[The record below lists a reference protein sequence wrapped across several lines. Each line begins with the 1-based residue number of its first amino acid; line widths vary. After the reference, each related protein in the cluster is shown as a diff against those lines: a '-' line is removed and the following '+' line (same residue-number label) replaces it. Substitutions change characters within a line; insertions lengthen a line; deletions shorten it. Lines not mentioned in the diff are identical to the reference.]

1 MNEASAQAEIAQLR
15 LRLEEAEETL
25 RAIRDG
31 AVDAFVVV
39 EASGER
45 VYTLEGADRPYRVL
59 VEQMQQGAVT
69 LHDDGTIVY
78 SNLRAAMLLG
88 QPHPQLAGQA
98 LDVFVAP
105 EHREAYKALLD
116 DARRSIS
123 QGEIA
128 IQREDGTRSP
138 VYLTMSEL
146 PKISGAAVC
155 VLITDLTAQK
165 HQERLAAA
173 HHALRQSEEAL
184 IEADRRKTEFL
195 AMLAH
200 ELRSPL
206 APISNAL
213 RIIRMT
219 PGDVQTVSTATDMMG
234 RQVGQLVRLVD
245 DLLDVSRISRG
256 KIELRIERVE
266 LCAIVNQAV
275 ETVRTMCDEMQQEVK
290 ITLPP
295 HEVYVHAD
303 PARLAQVI
311 GNLLSNACKFTPSG
325 GLVSIDVSVD
335 SSEGHAILSV
345 EDTGVG
351 IAQDQL
357 PRIFELFT
365 QVDATMERSQ
375 GGLGIGLT
383 LVKTLVEMHGGN
395 VEAESKGIGR
405 GSTFRVRLPVI
416 TSSTL
421 DSDQSTVDA
430 DRPRSRPC
438 RILVVD
444 DNQDSAESLA
454 MLLSLSGHSVRTAN
468 DGLAALEA
476 ARSFRPRVVL
486 MDLGM
491 PRLNGYEA
499 ARAIRAEEWGRD
511 VMLVALTGW
520 GQEEDKRRTAE
531 AGFNAHLTKPV
542 DHFVFEQLLTSLDV
556 DQAGTDTAVANS

>member
-31 AVDAFVVV
+31 AVDAFVVA

-78 SNLRAAMLLG
+78 SNHRAATLLG
-88 QPHPQLAGQA
+88 QPHQLLAGQS
-98 LDVFVAP
+98 LDLFVAA
-105 EHREAYKALLD
+105 EHRAAYRALLD
-116 DARRSIS
+116 EARQSIS

-128 IQREDGTRSP
+128 IQREDGTRFP

-146 PKISGAAVC
+146 PKASGAAVC

-165 HQERLAAA
+165 HQEKLAAA

-184 IEADRRKTEFL
+184 LEADRRKTEFL

-213 RIIRMT
+213 HIMRMT
-219 PGDVQTVSTATDMMG
+219 PGDVHTVSTATEMMG

-256 KIELRIERVE
+256 RIELRIERVE
-266 LCAIVNQAV
+266 LCAIVEQAV
-275 ETVRTMCDEMQQEVK
+275 ETVRAMCEEMHLEVK
-290 ITLPP
+290 ISLPP
-295 HEVYVHAD
+295 HEVYLNAD
-303 PARLAQVI
+303 PARIAQVI

-325 GLVSIDVSVD
+325 GLISINVVVD
-335 SSEGHAILSV
+335 ASEGQAVLTI

-357 PRIFELFT
+357 PRIFDLFT

-383 LVKTLVEMHGGN
+383 LVKTLVEMHGGE
-395 VEAESKGIGR
+395 VEAESEGIGR

-416 TSSTL
+416 SSSTT
-421 DSDQSTVDA
+421 DTAKTPDGN
-430 DRPRSRPC
+430 RPRSRPC

-444 DNQDSAESLA
+444 DNRDSAESLA
-454 MLLSLSGHSVRTAN
+454 LLLSLGGHSVRTAN

-556 DQAGTDTAVANS
+556 DQAGTDAVANT

>member
-1 MNEASAQAEIAQLR
+1 MTNDATPQQEIAELR

-31 AVDAFVVV
+31 AVDAFVVA

-45 VYTLEGADRPYRVL
+45 VYTLEGADRPYRLL

-78 SNLRAAMLLG
+78 SNYRAATLLG
-88 QPHPQLAGQA
+88 QPHQQLTGQA
-98 LDVFVAP
+98 LDLFVAP
-105 EHREAYKALLD
+105 EHQEAYKALLD
-116 DARRSIS
+116 AARTSIS

-128 IQREDGTRSP
+128 IQREDGSRSP

-146 PKISGAAVC
+146 PKVSGAAVC
-155 VLITDLTAQK
+155 VLMTDLTAQK

-173 HHALRQSEEAL
+173 HQALRASEEAL

-200 ELRSPL
+200 ELRNPL

-213 RIIRMT
+213 RIMRMT
-219 PGDVQTVSTATDMMG
+219 PGDVPTVSAATAMME

-245 DLLDVSRISRG
+245 DLLDVSRISHG

-266 LCAIVNQAV
+266 LCAIVAQAV
-275 ETVRTMCDEMQQEVK
+275 ETVRTMCEDMSQEVE
-290 ITLPP
+290 ISLPS
-295 HEVYVHAD
+295 HEVILNAD

-311 GNLLSNACKFTPSG
+311 GNLLSNACKFTPRG
-325 GLVSIDVSVD
+325 GRISISVSMNESAQEAVV
-335 SSEGHAILSV
+335 AV
-345 EDTGVG
+345 EDTGIG
-351 IAQDQL
+351 IARDQL
-357 PRIFELFT
+357 SRIFELFE
-365 QVDATMERSQ
+365 QVDTTMERSQ

-383 LVKTLVEMHGGN
+383 LVKTLVEMHGGQ
-395 VEAESKGIGR
+395 VEAESEGIGR
-405 GSTFRVRLPVI
+405 GSVFRVRLPVI
-416 TSSTL
+416 STI
-421 DSDQSTVDA
+421 SAGGQRSIVNGT
-430 DRPRSRPC
+430 RQRSRPC

-444 DNQDSAESLA
+444 DNRDSAESLA
-454 MLLSLSGHSVRTAN
+454 LLLSLGGHSVRTAN
-468 DGLAALEA
+468 DGLAALDA
-476 ARSFRPRVVL
+476 ARAFRPAVVL

-542 DHFVFEQLLTSLDV
+542 DHLVFDELLTSLNA
-556 DQAGTDTAVANS
+556 DQPGKGAANN

>member
-31 AVDAFVVV
+31 AVDAFVVA

-45 VYTLEGADRPYRVL
+45 VYTLEGADRPYRML

-78 SNLRAAMLLG
+78 SNHRAATLLG
-88 QPHPQLAGQA
+88 QPHQQLAGQS
-98 LDVFVAP
+98 LDLFVAA
-105 EHREAYKALLD
+105 EHRAAYRALLH
-116 DARRSIS
+116 DARESIS

-146 PKISGAAVC
+146 PKASGAAVC
-155 VLITDLTAQK
+155 VLMTDLTAQK

-173 HHALRQSEEAL
+173 HQALRQSEEAL
-184 IEADRRKTEFL
+184 MEADRRKTEFL

-213 RIIRMT
+213 RIMRMT
-219 PGDVQTVSTATDMMG
+219 PGDAHTISTATEMMG

-256 KIELRIERVE
+256 KIDLRIERVE
-266 LCAIVNQAV
+266 LCAIVEQAV
-275 ETVRTMCDEMQQEVK
+275 ETVRTMCDDMDQKVK
-290 ITLPP
+290 ISLPS
-295 HEVYVHAD
+295 HEVYLNAD

-311 GNLLSNACKFTPSG
+311 GNLLSNACKFTPLG
-325 GLVSIDVSVD
+325 GRISIDVCVD
-335 SSEGHAILSV
+335 ASAGQAVVSV

-351 IAQDQL
+351 IAQEQL
-357 PRIFELFT
+357 PRIFDLFT

-383 LVKTLVEMHGGN
+383 LVKTLVEMHGGK
-395 VEAESKGIGR
+395 VEAESEGIGR

-416 TSSTL
+416 SG
-421 DSDQSTVDA
+421 STVDA
-430 DRPRSRPC
+430 EESKSDGARPRTRPC

-444 DNQDSAESLA
+444 DNRDSAESLA
-454 MLLSLSGHSVRTAN
+454 LLLSLGGHSVRTAN

-556 DQAGTDTAVANS
+556 DQAGTDAAANN